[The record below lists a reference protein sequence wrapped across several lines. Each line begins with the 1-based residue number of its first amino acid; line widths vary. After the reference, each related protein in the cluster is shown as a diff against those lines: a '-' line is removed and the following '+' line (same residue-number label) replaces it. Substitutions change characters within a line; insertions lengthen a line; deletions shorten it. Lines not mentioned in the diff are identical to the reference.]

1 MTQIGK
7 VGRIADLELRPATMD
22 DADFVADMYTALRP
36 DDPDD
41 PVVMRHWWSIEA
53 TDNVVERWIAMHD
66 GRPVGSLFTRHAP
79 WDKMPERFGRVSADL
94 LPAVRTAARLDALY
108 RYLEDRSRA
117 EGTKRFTTWAWE
129 NDAPLLDMLKLRGFK
144 EERRER
150 FWECDLVKNREK
162 LTAMTEESR
171 KRMRDEGIT
180 ILTLAD
186 DPDPERYRK
195 LWRMSD
201 EAEQDIPSTVPH
213 IGTPWETFEEW
224 MRSPGLREDRQ
235 WIAREGDDIV
245 GVSQLSY
252 PPVRGHVETD
262 WTGTARKVRG
272 RGVARALKCETV
284 MQAIALGVPRVR
296 TDNDG
301 ENAPILHLNASM
313 GYTRLKDMIQLMTPA

>member
-1 MTQIGK
+1 MK
-7 VGRIADLELRPATMD
+7 VADLELRPATPD
-22 DADFVADMYTALRP
+22 DAVFAADLYTALRP

-41 PVVMRHWWSIEA
+41 PALMRHWWKVEA
-53 TDNVVERWIAMHD
+53 ADNVIERWVAMRD
-66 GRPVGSLFTRHAP
+66 GRPAGQVFHRHAP
-79 WDKMPERFGRVSADL
+79 WEKMPERYGRVSADL
-94 LPAVRTAARLDALY
+94 LPADRTAARLDALLAY
-108 RYLEDRSRA
+108 AEGRSRS
-117 EGTKRFTTWAWE
+117 EGTMTFTTWAWE
-129 NDAPLLDMLKLRGFK
+129 DDGLLLRVLKARGFK

-150 FWECDLVKNREK
+150 FWECDLVANREK
-162 LTAMTEESR
+162 LTAMAERSR
-171 KRMRDEGIT
+171 TKMRAEGIR
-180 ILTLAD
+180 ILTLAE
-186 DPDPERYRK
+186 DPDPEKYRQ

-201 EAEQDIPSTVPH
+201 EAERDIPTTVPH
-213 IGTPWETFEEW
+213 IGTPWEVFEEW
-224 MRSPGLREDRQ
+224 MRSPGLHEDRQ

-252 PPVRGHVETD
+252 PPTRGHVETD

-313 GYTRLKDMIQLMTPA
+313 GYTRLKDQIQLMRPA

>member
-1 MTQIGK
+1 MTK
-7 VGRIADLELRPATMD
+7 IADLELRAATE
-22 DADFVADMYTALRP
+22 ADTEFVSDMYTALRP

-41 PVVMRHWWSIEA
+41 PVLTRHWWATVA

-66 GRPVGSLFTRHAP
+66 GRPVGFAFTRHAP
-79 WDKMPERFGRVSADL
+79 WDKMPERYGRVAAEL
-94 LPAVRTAARLDALY
+94 LPALRTAPRLDALY
-108 RYLEDRSRA
+108 RHVEERSRSD
-117 EGTKRFTTWAWE
+117 GTKIFTAWAGE
-129 NDAPLLDMLKLRGFK
+129 DDAPLLDVLTLRGFK

-150 FWECDLVKNREK
+150 FWECDLIKNRER
-162 LTAMTEESR
+162 LTTMAEESR
-171 KRMRDEGIT
+171 KRMHAEGMR

-201 EAEQDIPSTVPH
+201 EAEHDIPSTVPH

-235 WIAREGDDIV
+235 WIARDGDDIV

-313 GYTRLKDMIQLMTPA
+313 GYTRLKDQIQLMKAAG

>member
-1 MTQIGK
+1 MTK
-7 VGRIADLELRPATMD
+7 IADLELRPATLD
-22 DADFVADMYTALRP
+22 DATFVADMHTALRP

-41 PVVMRHWWSIEA
+41 PAGMRHWWKIEA
-53 TDNVVERWIAMHD
+53 SDNVVERWVATHD
-66 GRPVGSLFTRHAP
+66 GRAVGFAFTRHAP
-79 WDKMPERFGRVSADL
+79 WEKMPRRYGRVSADL
-94 LPAVRTAARLDALY
+94 LPAVRTAPRLDALY
-108 RYLEDRSRA
+108 RHVEDRSRA
-117 EGTKRFTTWAWE
+117 EGTTTFTTWAWE
-129 NDAPLLDMLKLRGFK
+129 DDAPLLDVLAVRGFK

-162 LTAMTEESR
+162 LAAMAEASR
-171 KRMRDEGIT
+171 ARMRALGIR

-186 DPDPERYRK
+186 DADPEKYRK
-195 LWRMSD
+195 LWTMSD
-201 EAEQDIPSTVPH
+201 EAEQDVPSTVPH
-213 IGTPWETFEEW
+213 VGTPWATFEEW
-224 MRSPGLREDRQ
+224 MRSPGLRPDRQ

-252 PPVRGHVETD
+252 PPTRGHVETD

-284 MQAIALGVPRVR
+284 MQAIALGVKLVR

-313 GYTRLKDMIQLMTPA
+313 GYTRLHDQIQLMKPA

>member
-1 MTQIGK
+1 MTK
-7 VGRIADLELRPATMD
+7 IADLELRPATPD
-22 DADFVADMYTALRP
+22 DAGFVSDLYTALRP

-41 PVVMRHWWSIEA
+41 PAILRHWWTIEA
-53 TDNVVERWIAMHD
+53 ADNVVERWVALHN
-66 GRPVGSLFTRHAP
+66 GRSVGFLFTRHAP
-79 WDKMPERFGRVSADL
+79 WDKMPERFGRVAADL
-94 LPAVRTAARLDALY
+94 LPAERTAARLDALFGH
-108 RYLEDRSRA
+108 LEDRSRRD
-117 EGTKRFTTWAWE
+117 GTKRFTTWAWE
-129 NDAPLLDMLKLRGFK
+129 DDAPLLAVLGARGFA

-150 FWECDLVKNREK
+150 FWECDLVKNRAM
-162 LTAMTEESR
+162 LTAMAEESR
-171 KRMRDEGIT
+171 ARMKTEGIR
-180 ILTLAD
+180 ILTLAED
-186 DPDPERYRK
+186 TDPEKLKK

-201 EAEQDIPSTVPH
+201 EAERDIPTTVPH
-213 IGTPWETFEEW
+213 VGTPWEVFEKW
-224 MRSPGLREDRQ
+224 MRSPGLHEDRQ

-252 PPVRGHVETD
+252 PETRGHVETD

-313 GYTRLKDMIQLMTPA
+313 GYTRLKDQIQLMKAAG

>member
-1 MTQIGK
+1 MK
-7 VGRIADLELRPATMD
+7 VADLQLRTATLD
-22 DADFVADMYTALRP
+22 DAGFAADMYTALRP

-41 PVVMRHWWSIEA
+41 PAILRHWWTIEA
-53 TDNVVERWIAMHD
+53 ADNVVERWVVSHD
-66 GRPVGSLFTRHAP
+66 GRPAGFAFTRHAP

-94 LPAVRTAARLDALY
+94 LPAIRTPDRLDALFGS
-108 RYLEDRSRA
+108 LEDRSRA

-129 NDAPLLDMLKLRGFK
+129 DDTPMLDVLAARGFT

-150 FWECDLVKNREK
+150 FWECDLVANRDT
-162 LTAMTEESR
+162 LAAMADASR
-171 KRMRDEGIT
+171 TRMRDEGIR
-180 ILTLAD
+180 ILTLAED
-186 DPDPERYRK
+186 TDPEKYRK

-201 EAEQDIPSTVPH
+201 EAEQDIPTTVPH
-213 IGTPWETFEEW
+213 VETPWEVFEEW
-224 MRSPGLREDRQ
+224 MRSPGLRQDRQ

-252 PPVRGHVETD
+252 PPTRGHVETD

-313 GYTRLKDMIQLMTPA
+313 GYTRLKDQIQLMKPA